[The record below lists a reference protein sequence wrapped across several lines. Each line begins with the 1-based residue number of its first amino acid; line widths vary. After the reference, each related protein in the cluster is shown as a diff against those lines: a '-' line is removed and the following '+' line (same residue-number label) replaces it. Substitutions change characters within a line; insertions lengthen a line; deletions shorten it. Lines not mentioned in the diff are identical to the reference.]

1 MKKRILSLILAM
13 GLCLNLA
20 ACGSK
25 PSEPTAPSQDSGAG
39 TGSGSAEKI
48 TVRIATQHPDDYPS
62 SVAMLKLA
70 EDLEEKSGGAL
81 VCDVYTN
88 NALGGELDIL
98 DQARTGSVDIIYCSP
113 TAATMNPK
121 INVFDLPFLFD
132 SYEQVEKVVTNQ
144 ELMNEILG
152 DFIDFGLRPMSAYEN
167 GLRVVSSNKK
177 VESLADLKGL
187 KMRVPQA
194 PISVAIFNA
203 LGCNATPVAFNELYS
218 ALQQKV
224 VDGQE
229 NGYPTFAV
237 NKYYE
242 VQDYIA
248 ETYHMWSINELFV
261 SEVFWNKLSP
271 ELQEIVQSACE
282 DSGAYQRNLYRE
294 MQDSCKQEAIDN
306 GVEITC
312 PDMAEW
318 KEATISVYED
328 FYKEYPEWGEMLVE
342 KIQACANG

>member
-1 MKKRILSLILAM
+1 MKKRILSLALVIVM
-13 GLCLNLA
+13 GLT

-25 PSEPTAPSQDSGAG
+25 PSEPASTPGGGSDTSAPP
-39 TGSGSAEKI
+39 AEKI
-48 TVRIATQHPDDYPS
+48 SVRIATQHPEDYPS
-62 SVAMLKLA
+62 STAMLKLA
-70 EDLEEKSGGAL
+70 EDLKERSGGIL
-81 VCDVYTN
+81 ECDVYTN

-98 DQARTGSVDIIYCSP
+98 DQTRTGSVDIIYCSP

-132 SYEQVEKVVTNQ
+132 SYEQVEKVVSNE

-152 DFIDFGLRPMSAYEN
+152 DFINFGIRPMAAYEN

-177 VESLADLKGL
+177 VESLADMKGM

-194 PISVAIFNA
+194 PISIAIFNA

-229 NGYPTFAV
+229 NGYPTFSS

-242 VQDYIA
+242 VQNFIA

-261 SEVFWNKLSP
+261 SEVFWQKLTP
-271 ELQEIVQSACE
+271 ELQEIVQTACE
-282 DSGAYQRNLYRE
+282 EAGVYQRNLYRE
-294 MQDSCKQEAIDN
+294 MQDGCKQDAIDN
-306 GVEITC
+306 GVEITY

-318 KEATISVYED
+318 KEATASVYED
-328 FYKEYPEWGEMLVE
+328 FYKEYPEWGEELVE
-342 KIQACANG
+342 KIRTCANS

>member
-203 LGCNATPVAFNELYS
+203 LGCNATRVALAHNHVSGVALWSDADVDTTLYLKPLLQAAGIEL
-218 ALQQKV
+218 
-224 VDGQE
+224 VDH
-229 NGYPTFAV
+229 FI
-237 NKYYE
+237 
-242 VQDYIA
+242 IA
-248 ETYHMWSINELFV
+248 NDDMV
-261 SEVFWNKLSP
+261 SM
-271 ELQEIVQSACE
+271 A
-282 DSGAYQRNLYRE
+282 DSGLLK
-294 MQDSCKQEAIDN
+294 D
-306 GVEITC
+306 
-312 PDMAEW
+312 
-318 KEATISVYED
+318 
-328 FYKEYPEWGEMLVE
+328 
-342 KIQACANG
+342 